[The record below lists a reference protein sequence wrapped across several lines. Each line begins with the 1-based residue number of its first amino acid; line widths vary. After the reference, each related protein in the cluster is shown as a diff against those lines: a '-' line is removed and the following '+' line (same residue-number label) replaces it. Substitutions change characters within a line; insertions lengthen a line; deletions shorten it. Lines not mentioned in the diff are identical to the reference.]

1 LIAFPNCKIN
11 LGLNIIKKRE
21 DGYHNLE
28 TVFYPLPF
36 YDVLE
41 IIENKNPSQDDL
53 LSLSGIGLGGDAH
66 DNLCIK
72 AYNLLK
78 IDFPQLPAVKIYLH
92 KNIPAGAGLGGGS
105 ADGAFMLQ
113 VLNKKF
119 NLEISEEKLL
129 KYALHLGS
137 DCPFFILNKACF
149 AQQRGEVLAPLEINL
164 SLYKLL
170 LVNPGI
176 HINTQ
181 WAFSQVTPAAS
192 FQNLKDIIAQPVSTW
207 KINLKN
213 DFEIPV
219 FSAYPEIEKIKNN
232 LYEMGAIYAAMSGSG
247 STVYGIF
254 HRSHPFST
262 AVFPGNYF
270 IKELALEP
278 IINLIK

>member
-1 LIAFPNCKIN
+1 MIAFPNCKIN
-11 LGLNIIKKRE
+11 LGLHIINKRE

-41 IIENKNPSQDDL
+41 IVQNNNPSPDDF
-53 LSLSGIGLGGDAH
+53 LSLSGIRFNGDAH

-72 AYNLLK
+72 AHNLLK
-78 IDFPQLPAVKIYLH
+78 KDFPQLPAIKIYLH

-105 ADGAFMLQ
+105 ADAAFMLKL
-113 VLNKKF
+113 LNKKF
-119 NLEISEEKLL
+119 NLQISAEKLL
-129 KYALHLGS
+129 KYALQLGS

-149 AQQRGEVLAPLEINL
+149 AQQRGEVLEPLEINL

-176 HINTQ
+176 HINTG
-181 WAFSQVTPAAS
+181 WAFSQITPAVS

-207 KINLKN
+207 KNNLKN
-213 DFEIPV
+213 DFELPV

-232 LYEMGAIYAAMSGSG
+232 LYKMGAIYAAMSGSG

-254 HRSHPFST
+254 DRSHPINSP
-262 AVFPGNYF
+262 VFPGNYF
-270 IKELALEP
+270 IKELALEL